1 MKITVESWDHN
12 GEPKALIETHLENGG
27 TLGDYSEHAEEF
39 ISIVNKEEALKLVGE
54 LVMILY
60 LTKEEVAEAVLK
72 YIVNESIKTKKDIP
86 DVVSTYAE
94 ENNISRSEAFRKLY
108 SQECIPSDKAERI
121 KTKT

>member
-1 MKITVESWDHN
+1 MKITVESWDNN

-72 YIVNESIKTKKDIP
+72 YIVNESIKTK
-86 DVVSTYAE
+86 T
-94 ENNISRSEAFRKLY
+94 
-108 SQECIPSDKAERI
+108 
-121 KTKT
+121 